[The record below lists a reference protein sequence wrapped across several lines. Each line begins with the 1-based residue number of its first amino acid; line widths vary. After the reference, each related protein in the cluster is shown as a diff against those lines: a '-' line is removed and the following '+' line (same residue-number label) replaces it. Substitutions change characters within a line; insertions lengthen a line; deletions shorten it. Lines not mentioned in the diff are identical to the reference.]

1 MEIGSRYT
9 SELFVTAELSAEK
22 MGSGD
27 MPVLAT
33 PAMVALMENAAM
45 KCVADDLEDG
55 QSTVG
60 TMMNV
65 SHVKASAVGAKVY
78 ATAELTA
85 IDGRKLTFKVTA
97 YQGSDIIGE
106 GTHERFIV
114 VRDKFMSKLK

>member
-1 MEIGSRYT
+1 MEIGTKYT
-9 SELFVTAELSAEK
+9 SEIAVTAELSAEK

-65 SHVKASAVGAKVY
+65 SHVKASPIGTKVH
-78 ATAELTA
+78 ATAELTG

-97 YQGSDIIGE
+97 YQGSDVIGE
-106 GTHERFIV
+106 GVHERYV
-114 VRDKFMSKLK
+114 VMRDKFLSKLK